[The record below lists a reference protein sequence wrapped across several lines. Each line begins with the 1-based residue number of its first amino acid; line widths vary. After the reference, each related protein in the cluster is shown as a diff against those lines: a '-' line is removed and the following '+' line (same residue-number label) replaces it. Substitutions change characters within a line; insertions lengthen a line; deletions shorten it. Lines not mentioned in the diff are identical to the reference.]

1 MFRYFSSEEKIID
14 DIIKIEGADVNHLK
28 NTLRAKIGD
37 EISVVTSECEYI
49 ANIISFEN
57 DSIVCKIECKTD
69 TNNEA
74 NIHICLCQG
83 LPKQAKMEDI
93 IQQNVE
99 LGVKSFIPLITE
111 RTVVKL
117 NDKSREL
124 KKLDRWRK
132 IAHESSKQSKRNIVP
147 EVEDILTVNELVYRL
162 KMENARIIVPY
173 ELEGNKTMREVLSK
187 HAKSISHD
195 SDTLKDKA
203 DKYYVIIGP
212 EGGFDE
218 KEIIK
223 FQNIGADIVTLGKRI
238 LRTETA
244 GIVASSIILYEHGE
258 MEV

>member
-1 MFRYFSSEEKIID
+1 MFRYFSSEENIID
-14 DIIKIEGADVNHLK
+14 DIIKIEGTDFNHLR

-37 EISVVTSECEYI
+37 EVSIVTDKCEYI
-49 ANIISFEN
+49 ANIINFEN
-57 DSIVCKIECKTD
+57 DSIVCKITSKTD

-74 NIHICLCQG
+74 SIHITLCQG
-83 LPKQAKMEDI
+83 LPKQSKMEDI

-132 IAHESSKQSKRNIVP
+132 VAHESSKQSKRNIVP
-147 EVEDILTVNELVYRL
+147 EVEDILTVNELITRL
-162 KMENARIIVPY
+162 KNENAKIIVPY
-173 ELEGNKTMREVLSK
+173 ELEGSKTMREALNK
-187 HAKSISHD
+187 NN
-195 SDTLKDKA
+195 LDKN

-223 FQNIGADIVTLGKRI
+223 FQEVDAQIVTLGKRI

-244 GIVASSIILYEHGE
+244 GLVASTIILYENNE
-258 MEV
+258 MNT

>member
-14 DIIKIEGADVNHLK
+14 DIVRIEGADVNHLK
-28 NTLRAKIGD
+28 NTLRAKIG
-37 EISVVTSECEYI
+37 EEVSIVTSECEYI

-57 DSIVCKIECKTD
+57 DSVICKIKCKTD

-83 LPKQAKMEDI
+83 LPKQTKMEDI

-147 EVEDILTVNELVYRL
+147 EVEDILTVNELVGRL
-162 KMENARIIVPY
+162 KMEDARIIVPY
-173 ELEGNKTMREVLSK
+173 ELEGNKTMKEVLSK
-187 HAKSISHD
+187 YAKH
-195 SDTLKDKA
+195 TLHILNNKNE
-203 DKYYVIIGP
+203 KYYVIIGP

-223 FQNIGADIVTLGKRI
+223 FQDIGADIVTLGKRI

-244 GIVASSIILYEHGE
+244 GLVASSIILYEHGE

>member
-1 MFRYFSSEEKIID
+1 MFRYFSSEEKIND
-14 DIIKIEGADVNHLK
+14 DIVRIEGTDVNHLK
-28 NTLRAKIGD
+28 NTLRAKLGD
-37 EISVVTSECEYI
+37 EVAIVTEKCEYI
-49 ANIISFEN
+49 ANIINFEN
-57 DSIVCKIECKTD
+57 DKIACKIITKTD
-69 TNNEA
+69 KNNEA
-74 NIHICLCQG
+74 NIHITLCQG

-132 IAHESSKQSKRNIVP
+132 ISHESSKQSRRNIVP
-147 EVEDILTVNELVYRL
+147 EVEDILTVNELVTRL
-162 KMENARIIVPY
+162 KSENAKIIVPY
-173 ELEGNKTMREVLSK
+173 ELEGSKTMREALIDLSK
-187 HAKSISHD
+187 N
-195 SDTLKDKA
+195 

-218 KEIIK
+218 KEIKK
-223 FQNIGADIVTLGKRI
+223 FQEIGAQIVTLGKRI

-244 GIVASSIILYEHGE
+244 GLVASTIILYEHNE
-258 MEV
+258 MNA

>member
-1 MFRYFSSEEKIID
+1 MFRYFTSEEEIID
-14 DIIKIEGADVNHLK
+14 NVVKIDGTDARHLK
-28 NTLRAKIGD
+28 NTLRAQIGQ
-37 EISVVTSECEYI
+37 EVSIVTDMGEYVASI
-49 ANIISFEN
+49 INIEN
-57 DSIVCKIECKTD
+57 DSVVCNIIYKTD
-69 TNNEA
+69 INNEA
-74 NIHICLCQG
+74 SIHITLCQG

-99 LGVKSFIPLITE
+99 VGVKSFIPLITE

-147 EVEDILTVNELVYRL
+147 TVEDILTVNELVN
-162 KMENARIIVPY
+162 KIKDEGAKIIVPY
-173 ELEGNKTMREVLSK
+173 ELEGNKTMKEALANK
-187 HAKSISHD
+187 N
-195 SDTLKDKA
+195 

-218 KEIIK
+218 KEIKK
-223 FQNIGADIVTLGKRI
+223 FQEIGADIVTLGKRI

-244 GIVASSIILYEHGE
+244 GIVASSVILYECDE
-258 MEV
+258 MGR